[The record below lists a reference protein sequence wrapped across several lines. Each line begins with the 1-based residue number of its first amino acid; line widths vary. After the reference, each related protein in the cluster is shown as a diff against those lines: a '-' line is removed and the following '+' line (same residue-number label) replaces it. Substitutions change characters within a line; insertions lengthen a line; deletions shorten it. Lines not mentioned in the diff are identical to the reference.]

1 MEDFDRYGDYT
12 EYEDDIPKGKK
23 NPVMLILKILVAVIC
38 ISVIGIF
45 AFRLILFNYYPDS
58 VSNIYFTEKLTQ
70 YYNET
75 DGNIVAHT
83 QELRSPYDDPDV
95 ANFFCDN
102 LIVIPATGELQL
114 SVRYNNSAIENI
126 KTKLNL
132 ESLDPSDEDI
142 FTFRL
147 YDNYEKTYGPPTHI
161 STDELLMYHY
171 YKLSFDGIPF
181 LVTDGQYPEW
191 IRLEVF
197 VKGQMGEE
205 PFAKILIYENHENFS
220 EFEDY
225 ELSGEEHPE

>member
-23 NPVMLILKILVAVIC
+23 NPVMLILKILVAIVC

-75 DGNIVAHT
+75 DGNIVVHT

-132 ESLDPSDEDI
+132 ESLDPSDKD
-142 FTFRL
+142 
-147 YDNYEKTYGPPTHI
+147 YDNYGNIYEPPTHI
-161 STDELLMYHY
+161 SIDSLLMYHY

-181 LVTDGQYPEW
+181 LVTDGTYPEW

-197 VKGQMGEE
+197 VKGQKSAE
-205 PFAKILIYENHENFS
+205 PFSKILVYENHENFS
-220 EFEDY
+220 EFEEYD
-225 ELSGEEHPE
+225 LSGEERPQ